1 MVRDLEEGFSF
12 GIPPIRVTTV
22 NPNHAEA
29 EEDLDILQEIVDR
42 EVDVGRVLAPLSLE
56 EVEER
61 LGCFQT
67 SPLGLVPKPGGKFR
81 MIQDF
86 SFPRKAGPEA
96 AASINAY
103 IDSDEFVCG
112 WDGFTAMV
120 DQIRDSPKGSYAAM
134 SDAQEAFRAIK
145 AHPSQLPGLFI
156 ALPKG
161 GFGIDTRLPF
171 GLASATR
178 VWGSVADLVKML
190 ITSTMPALRVIK
202 WVDDFVFIK
211 PPDSTITLKDIHQ
224 ATEVLGF
231 PWHPVKQSDFD
242 SKVTYLGFIWDL
254 HAMTVKLPDSK
265 REAFSLR
272 ASAFLSS
279 SPRSLKEV
287 RETCGALQHVA
298 SMARDLAPF
307 LAEFFAFMK
316 AWESKEPYHRLHVP
330 AQVQDEAKVW
340 VRALRH
346 EMVRSI
352 AMPSKEFPH
361 VLYVDASTTW
371 GVGVTCDDR
380 WAAWMLLSGWDAD
393 GRGIGW
399 AEAAALELGVRQAVA
414 MGASDCVLRIF
425 SDNKGVIGAF
435 RKGRSRGR
443 SANSIMRSLIAFAMQ
458 HHLDV
463 RVTYVATDVNP
474 ADAPSRGQALPGP
487 HLSGFD
493 TPAPLRPFL
502 HATRRH

>member
-1 MVRDLEEGFSF
+1 
-12 GIPPIRVTTV
+12 
-22 NPNHAEA
+22 
-29 EEDLDILQEIVDR
+29 
-42 EVDVGRVLAPLSLE
+42 
-56 EVEER
+56 
-61 LGCFQT
+61 
-67 SPLGLVPKPGGKFR
+67 
-81 MIQDF
+81 
-86 SFPRKAGPEA
+86 
-96 AASINAY
+96 
-103 IDSDEFVCG
+103 
-112 WDGFTAMV
+112 
-120 DQIRDSPKGSYAAM
+120 M

-463 RVTYVATDVNP
+463 RVTYVATDPPFDPSFMPHGDIKWYQKQLREEDKARYPRTRRQGAASLAGNKSGRHPTPTHRALRRGSSSSASSSSSSQAVLHRSSISKSLSPSALTSLALVGRPQPPKTIKTSKPSSIGKKPLARDRIMTIAPISGDNP
-474 ADAPSRGQALPGP
+474 GLKTS
-487 HLSGFD
+487 SGFD
-493 TPAPLRPFL
+493 FDPQGCHW
-502 HATRRH
+502 HAVHQILASSLEASTRANYGA